1 MNSPANLLSPI
12 SPDCRPRVPAA
23 SALAGMGIPRKAKAY
38 CLREVTSWLLLACLL
53 SLSLVFAQTNLDV
66 IVARWFWSDT
76 GGWHLANTTW
86 VQWLYRFGS
95 WPALLVGIGG
105 LLIALG
111 SRWFRRLHPLRRSG
125 LFLALALLLGPGLI
139 VNGVLKKVYFRPRPV
154 QVAEFGGGE
163 SFQALGEPTLRH
175 TGHSFPSGHAAMG
188 FYWLA
193 PALFLCPRRRKLAVA
208 FLALALVHGG
218 LMGFGRMAQGGH
230 WFSDVLWSAGIV
242 WLTAL
247 AVLAV
252 LPDPPAA
259 RPQDKTAPAQ
269 LPRLDAADPQV
280 AHPAP
285 IPKLTIV
292 VPFYNESANATFVLG
307 ELRGVLPAAEIIA
320 VDDGSTDDTWEQI
333 RNVPGIRSLRLP
345 RNLGQSAAMYYGLR
359 AATGELCGLMDG
371 DGQND
376 PANFL
381 PLLQAWL
388 RGEAE
393 VICGYRLG
401 RQDTWSRRVA
411 SRLANGIRRRFLDDG
426 VRDTG
431 CSQKIFPRSAV
442 ELLVPF
448 RGMHRYLPAIFKQ
461 AGLRLAEVP
470 VRHRQRRAGLSK
482 YSNWTRAL
490 DGIHDLIGVS
500 WLLKHKLPP
509 NLPSKI
515 SLPQP

>member
-1 MNSPANLLSPI
+1 MNSHASTHAPFLPDSPALPAPPAPPAPGHGRTWLPLGGLL
-12 SPDCRPRVPAA
+12 
-23 SALAGMGIPRKAKAY
+23 
-38 CLREVTSWLLLACLL
+38 LL
-53 SLSLVFAQTNLDV
+53 SLIFAQTNLDLL
-66 IVARWFWSDT
+66 VARWFWSDT
-76 GGWHLANTTW
+76 NGWYLASTHW
-86 VQWLYRFGS
+86 IQWLYRLGS
-95 WPALLVGIGG
+95 WPALLVGMGG
-105 LLIALG
+105 LLVALG
-111 SRWFRRLHPLRRSG
+111 SRWIGSLRPLRRPG
-125 LFLALALLLGPGLI
+125 LFLALVLLLGPGLI

-163 SFQALGEPTLRH
+163 SFQALGEPTLQH

-193 PALFLCPRRRKLAVA
+193 PALFLWRSRRRQAVA
-208 FLALALVHGG
+208 CLALALIHGG
-218 LMGFGRMAQGGH
+218 LMSFGRMAQGGH

-242 WLTAL
+242 WLTSL

-252 LPDPPAA
+252 QPVPPAA
-259 RPQDKTAPAQ
+259 PPRDKPAPARAV
-269 LPRLDAADPQV
+269 RLDASDP
-280 AHPAP
+280 HLERRAP
-285 IPKLTIV
+285 TPKLTIV
-292 VPFYNESANATFVLG
+292 VPFYNESANASFVLG

-320 VDDGSTDDTWEQI
+320 VDDGSTDDTWDQI
-333 RNVPGIRSLRLP
+333 QKVPGVRGLRLP
-345 RNLGQSAAMYYGLR
+345 SNLGQSAAMYYGLR
-359 AATGELCGLMDG
+359 AATGDLCGLMDG

-388 RGEAE
+388 KGEAE

-401 RQDTWSRRVA
+401 RKDTWSRRVA
-411 SRLANGIRRRFLDDG
+411 SRLANDIRRRFLDDG

-470 VRHRQRRAGLSK
+470 VRHRERRAGVSK

-500 WLLKHKLPP
+500 WLLQHKLPP
-509 NLPSKI
+509 NLPANI
-515 SLPQP
+515 SLPRP